1 MIASK
6 RLCPECSTEMQTI
19 TALQTVTVGLEKK
32 IEIEKCPNCEGLF
45 FDNQELQDL
54 VSCLKEYPVD
64 SAIRFDTETAN
75 GSIWDREQYK
85 CPICG
90 EKMQKAYYEVKSSV
104 AFDYCLGHG
113 VYLNKGELTA
123 IIRWKKENM
132 EPDDPEILATYQKKL
147 DKISKRVNSSE
158 KRYVSPYVKYS
169 KVVDYVLRK
178 LAGSVFYGFINW

>member
-1 MIASK
+1 MNTNK
-6 RLCPECSTEMQTI
+6 RLCPECSTEMQSI
-19 TALQTVTVGLEKK
+19 TVGIDKK
-32 IEIEKCPNCEGLF
+32 TEIEKCPNCEGLF

-54 VSCLKEYPVD
+54 VSSLKEYPVD
-64 SAIRFDTETAN
+64 STIRFDTKTAN

-123 IIRWKKENM
+123 IIRWKKEN
-132 EPDDPEILATYQKKL
+132 
-147 DKISKRVNSSE
+147 
-158 KRYVSPYVKYS
+158 
-169 KVVDYVLRK
+169 K
-178 LAGSVFYGFINW
+178 LANKHKDISRINKRINRYRQNEFRKNRKDSDYEKVYFSEIIDTSLDILWFLIYIFL